1 MTDVTII
8 SVRTRKVLCRDVRL
22 KYFQTISLP
31 FLQGEV
37 LPSSDSC
44 PIAHTSCHWEH
55 IVKQHTD
62 GMYTNERNANEKKK
76 ETF

>member
-1 MTDVTII
+1 MTDDVII
-8 SVRTRKVLCRDVRL
+8 SVRTRKDLCRDVRL
-22 KYFQTISLP
+22 KYFHSIFLP

-44 PIAHTSCHWEH
+44 PIAHTSRHWEH

-62 GMYTNERNANEKKK
+62 GM
-76 ETF
+76 